1 MDMISKGVEL
11 LRLGSFSKSSRHSSK
26 PPSICSSYSAES
38 RSSSQGTESGT
49 HLRTPSNGS
58 AFAASFSI
66 TPIEDSQLNKQK
78 IIDTP
83 PSPAESD
90 HERLSPPPPN
100 RFNTFNPPPSPT
112 HASPLSPLPRP
123 IQEKSESYFDQPTT
137 AHDNHN
143 KSIDHSQHINN
154 NSIHHSHHLN
164 HHPVPSKHTH
174 AIFTPSSNNNNSN
187 NTGGGRRRRKH
198 RKLQLNDFILKET
211 LGTGSFGRVHLA
223 QSKINGKHYAVKALN
238 KHDVVRLKQV
248 EHINNEP
255 TILRDVAHP
264 FLVTLW
270 DTFQDDSHLFMVMD
284 YVPGGE
290 LFRILR
296 KQKKFS
302 ESAARFYAAEVILAL
317 EYLHERDII
326 YRDLKPENILLDA
339 KGHVKLTDFGFAKRV
354 PDITWT
360 VCGTPD
366 YLAPEIIRSKG
377 YSKAVDWWSL
387 GVLIYEMLVGEPPF
401 VDKNPVGLY
410 EKILDCRIP
419 WPKDFSPV
427 AKDLLLG
434 LLTPDLSRRYG
445 NLKNGSADIKMHPW
459 FADVDWELVAR
470 RQAKPP
476 FVPDIEG
483 DGDSNCFAQY
493 KEPNVSYGRQL
504 NDDPHRAKFPAF

>member
-11 LRLGSFSKSSRHSSK
+11 LRLGSFSSASRRNRRKSSTTTPGSSK
-26 PPSICSSYSAES
+26 PPSISSSYSEES
-38 RSSSQGTESGT
+38 RSSSQGTDSGT

-66 TPIEDSQLNKQK
+66 TPIEESQLNRYKKGVHSSQMMPAHTSS
-78 IIDTP
+78 DSP

-90 HERLSPPPPN
+90 HEHLAPPPSN
-100 RFNTFNPPPSPT
+100 RFNSFIPPPSPT

-123 IQEKSESYFDQPTT
+123 AAENTESYFDQPQP
-137 AHDNHN
+137 H
-143 KSIDHSQHINN
+143 KSHEPHR
-154 NSIHHSHHLN
+154 HH
-164 HHPVPSKHTH
+164 VTSKHTH
-174 AIFTPSSNNNNSN
+174 AVFP
-187 NTGGGRRRRKH
+187 RRRHKH
-198 RKLQLNDFILKET
+198 RKLQLDDFTLKET

-223 QSKINGKHYAVKALN
+223 QSKINDKHYAVKALN
-238 KHDVVRLKQV
+238 KYDVVRLKQV

-270 DTFQDDSHLFMVMD
+270 DTFQDDAHLFMVMD

-401 VDKNPVGLY
+401 VDKNPVALY

-419 WPKDFSPV
+419 WPTDFSPV

-445 NLKNGSADIKMHPW
+445 NLKNGSSDIKMHPW
-459 FADVDWELVAR
+459 FAEVDWDLVAR
-470 RQAKPP
+470 REAKPP

-493 KEPNVSYGRQL
+493 KEPNVAYGRHL
-504 NDDPHRAKFPAF
+504 HDDPYRAKFPAF